1 MHILPLLEDNMKK
14 TLLSF
19 AALLTILGA
28 QAQILFDKGD
38 LVKKDTN
45 YTKFKVHDTSWV
57 FDDMVDIGNS
67 GANGVY
73 DFTKMDSLG
82 YDSTI
87 QRFASPG
94 SLGSDFSTAH
104 PSANMATTLQS
115 SVQGYRD
122 PIKFATSDFTKKDE
136 EYTYKSVSL
145 TSTIGNLE
153 NYIDYGRTGKGGGYY
168 FGSID
173 NFTETDE
180 HLTILD
186 PAKTAWS
193 GTFTS
198 ASTAK
203 LADVTTDA
211 NDKVLFEEYHFYETQ
226 GNDYVRTGIG
236 VKIDKGALATG
247 TPNGTYT
254 NVNATVRPA
263 HLVRSTDFVP
273 DTVLVDSSVWY
284 AQATEGF
291 NTLNRWSF
299 SKDSI
304 LVNGAGTVYLPRDSF
319 EATQVWRKTMNVTVD
334 SITIF
339 GNLQPITIDTQ
350 YMSYVEYY
358 AKGFGEPV
366 VKITLDEDSNLV
378 AFHYLDTLNSA
389 GFSPL
394 KTDTIVKLM
403 AFLKGSNTDVSRVGL
418 SYIVDLGAT
427 LGNGG
432 STGILDTLN
441 GSFTGTQ
448 LESSASFAFGFANKD
463 SISWEITLDMG
474 NNIQLKI
481 EQSEVVTMGIDGYG
495 IIHLREDTAE
505 ALRLKIKKV
514 EYQTQTTLFNGVPVD
529 TDTDETEY
537 YYMQFLG
544 KKAGLPLVDLE
555 FYDEDYEEIQS
566 MSFTHVAE
574 KLITSSPKVAENSF
588 ALYPNPANKSISIAT
603 TSHENQIV
611 EVLDLTGKVILNE
624 TVQGN
629 STFDVSQ
636 WDAGVYLVKLTDT
649 HTGTLSTTKLIVE

>member
-1 MHILPLLEDNMKK
+1 MKK
-14 TLLSF
+14 TLLSI
-19 AALLTILGA
+19 AALFALLGA
-28 QAQILFDKGD
+28 QAQILFDKSD
-38 LVKKDTN
+38 LIKRDTN
-45 YTKFKVHDTSWV
+45 YTKFKVLDTSWV
-57 FDDMVDIGNS
+57 FEDIVDLGKP

-87 QRFASPG
+87 QRYAAPG
-94 SLGSDFSTAH
+94 TLGSAFSTAH
-104 PSANMATTLQS
+104 PSANMATTLLS
-115 SVQGYRD
+115 NVQGYRE
-122 PIKFATSDFTKKDE
+122 PIKFGTNDFTKKDE
-136 EYTYKSVSL
+136 VYTYQSVA
-145 TSTIGNLE
+145 TTGTIGDLRH
-153 NYIDYGRTGKGGGYY
+153 YIDYGRPGKGGNYY
-168 FGSID
+168 FESVD
-173 NFTETDE
+173 DFVRTDE
-180 HLTILD
+180 PLTILD

-198 ASTAK
+198 ASSAK
-203 LADVTTDA
+203 LADVTLDA

-284 AQATEGF
+284 AQASEGF
-291 NTLNRWSF
+291 NTLNRWNF

-358 AKGFGEPV
+358 AKGFGEPI
-366 VKITLDEDSNLV
+366 VKITLDKDSNLV
-378 AFHYLDTLNSA
+378 ALHYLDTTNAA
-389 GFSPL
+389 GFTPL

-403 AFLKGSNTDVSRVGL
+403 AFSKGSNTDVSRVGL
-418 SYIVDLGAT
+418 SYIVDLAAAT
-427 LGNGG
+427 GNGG
-432 STGILDTLN
+432 PSGTLDTLH

-448 LESSASFAFGFANKD
+448 LESSASFAYGFTNKD
-463 SISWEITLDMG
+463 SVSWEITLDMG

-529 TDTDETEY
+529 TDTDESEY

-544 KKAGLPLVDLE
+544 KKAGIPLVDIE
-555 FYDEDYEEIQS
+555 FYDEDYDGIES

-574 KLITSSPKVAENSF
+574 KLITSTPQASKNSF
-588 ALYPNPANKSISIAT
+588 ALYPNPASERFTVT
-603 TSHENQIV
+603 TAHNENQRI
-611 EVLDLTGKVILNE
+611 EVLDLTGKIVLSQNI
-624 TVQGN
+624 QGN
-629 STFDVSQ
+629 STIDASQ
-636 WDAGVYLVKLTDT
+636 MDAGVYLVKMTQVEN
-649 HTGTLSTTKLIVE
+649 GTVSTVKLIVE